1 MQTQNTPEQLLIDT
15 SSIKPNYKIPSLE
28 LAINEINHRISGL
41 EKDLNERMNELE
53 LMVSANF
60 SKHQDIIDEL
70 VQKQNHKDIYDILTN
85 HKQALERLNDVI

>member
-28 LAINEINHRISGL
+28 LAINEINHRISRL

-60 SKHQDIIDEL
+60 SKHQDIINEL
-70 VQKQNHKDIYDILTN
+70 VQKQNHKDIYDVLTN

>member
-15 SSIKPNYKIPSLE
+15 SSIKPNLKIPSLE
-28 LAINEINHRISGL
+28 LAINEINHRISRI
-41 EKDLNERMNELE
+41 EKELNERMNELE

-60 SKHQDIIDEL
+60 SKHQDIINEL
-70 VQKQNHKDIYDILTN
+70 VQKENHKDIYDVLTN

>member
-28 LAINEINHRISGL
+28 LAINEINHRISRL

-60 SKHQDIIDEL
+60 SKHQDIINEL
-70 VQKQNHKDIYDILTN
+70 VQKENHKDIYDVLTN